1 MRPVFREN
9 YGIQS
14 EISHSEELKIID
26 VTDDQRGRLH
36 NVQKEHVEKWLDNY
50 LIRYSE
56 GVEEQETEDSR
67 LVSIV

>member
-26 VTDDQRGRLH
+26 LTDDQLGRLH